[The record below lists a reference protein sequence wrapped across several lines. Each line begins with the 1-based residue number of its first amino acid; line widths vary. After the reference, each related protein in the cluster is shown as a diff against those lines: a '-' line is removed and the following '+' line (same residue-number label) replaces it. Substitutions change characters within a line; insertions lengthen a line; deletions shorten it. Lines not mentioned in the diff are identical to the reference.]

1 MPLTLSPNN
10 PDQRSI
16 AAPNSPK
23 DPNGI
28 AHGIDQS
35 DVGDGVATKAA
46 RALAKAN
53 WAEHL
58 VTWRLSQL
66 LNSVAVPLT
75 WAELNFTGGA
85 DTDFNIITAVAGGA
99 TPVATLT
106 NVLANDTAAT
116 SVLTIN
122 GISIPSGQTITI
134 MTGAASSITVGS
146 DGTATYTSNGE
157 YAGLVSGSN
166 VAKTFTYTNNAGNG
180 GKITVVIYGS
190 LQLSYSL
197 NVFDNGSFGESDL
210 PNGVLT
216 PGVDT
221 ATLSGDYAALVMQV
235 EGDAVTRYAGAIGDA
250 YLTFGSDD
258 DRLKYIYQEAPLI
271 DNVGFILR
279 INVPT
284 GASGRIVE
292 TIATTGGYK
301 IEIIGSNI
309 RATVSDGV
317 TELVVERLMTFD
329 EPVTMASAIS
339 DNGLLLSLSG
349 DTDLTLSQTARSVY
363 VPNESTI
370 MYIGGGGAE
379 IYGGSLYSPAEFTT
393 TGLVTLM
400 NQITTEYNSAIDW
413 SLSGALTVLGV
424 WDAADADYTSGVILP
439 NAYGAGAGG
448 ALTQT
453 ANVRASNI
461 IASTVNGVPVLNFE
475 DPGIAANVG
484 YFEVP
489 SADRTPFGTLFVI
502 LRRTDPVGGSSQ
514 WGGQFGFN
522 SRFGFFGNRLRF
534 TNFFGTVS
542 GTTGPDITV
551 ATGWMV
557 IMVHAV
563 DGSPAVHSAYGA
575 GATLIAT
582 VNSPS
587 SVNAGN
593 GILDMIGASWFN
605 NEVQSGEIQVAKIV
619 RYTHASGA
627 PDAGQIAVIVSELA
641 TIAAQA
647 NG

>member
-1 MPLTLSPNN
+1 MPLILS

-28 AHGIDQS
+28 AHGIDPS

-58 VTWRLSQL
+58 VSWRLSQL

-85 DTDFNIITAVAGGA
+85 DTDFNVITAVAGGA

-122 GISIPSGQTITI
+122 GISIPPGETVTI
-134 MTGAASSITVGS
+134 MTGATSYITVGS
-146 DGTATYTSNGE
+146 DGAATYTSNGE
-157 YAGLVSGSN
+157 YATLFSGSN

-190 LQLSYSL
+190 LSLGYSL
-197 NVFDNGSFGESDL
+197 DIFDNGSFGVSDL

-221 ATLSGDYAALVMQV
+221 ATLSGDFGALVMQV
-235 EGDAVTRYAGAIGDA
+235 EGDAVTRYAGDIGNA

-258 DRLKYIYQEAPLI
+258 DRLKYTYQDAPLI
-271 DNVGFILR
+271 DNVGFVLR
-279 INVPT
+279 LNVPT
-284 GASGRIVE
+284 GVSGRIVE

-349 DTDLTLSQTARSVY
+349 DTDLTLSRTDRSIY

-379 IYGGSLYSPAEFTT
+379 IYGGELYSPAEFTAS
-393 TGLVTLM
+393 GLVTLM
-400 NQITTEYNSAIDW
+400 DSITTLYLNAVDPTIGMTLDATWNNTYNTTYSNLNQTSKFTAKIFVTRTASDFGVLLKSGADISGLYAIIWDDGSATGQLMMLMGAPNGSFASSADTAVVTCPAPTGSFEVVISGD
-413 SLSGALTVLGV
+413 SLSGKKAALYVNNALIGV
-424 WDAADADYTSGVILP
+424 DGVDYITL
-439 NAYGAGAGG
+439 AGG
-448 ALTQT
+448 RKGAINRVYDQM
-453 ANVRASNI
+453 ASN
-461 IASTVNGVPVLNFE
+461 P
-475 DPGIAANVG
+475 PGWEI
-484 YFEVP
+484 
-489 SADRTPFGTLFVI
+489 D
-502 LRRTDPVGGSSQ
+502 
-514 WGGQFGFN
+514 
-522 SRFGFFGNRLRF
+522 
-534 TNFFGTVS
+534 
-542 GTTGPDITV
+542 
-551 ATGWMV
+551 
-557 IMVHAV
+557 
-563 DGSPAVHSAYGA
+563 
-575 GATLIAT
+575 
-582 VNSPS
+582 
-587 SVNAGN
+587 NAGLTTMVSSAL
-593 GILDMIGASWFN
+593 IYVDEATAD
-605 NEVQSGEIQVAKIV
+605 VA
-619 RYTHASGA
+619 
-627 PDAGQIAVIVSELA
+627 
-641 TIAAQA
+641 
-647 NG
+647 